1 MSDMPPL
8 SAELEAELA
17 QLQPRSPRRPLLQWA
32 VTMVLCTAYAI
43 GMVVVLGLRRD
54 WVELPMVWQ
63 LGGGALW
70 LVSAAV
76 PLWLIIVPG
85 PGRVIGRWQLGII
98 IAAGAALAL
107 FAVNLVWQP
116 SGPSSFSLQ
125 GNQLRGHGC
134 LEVSVGI
141 AVLPTLLLSYFLR
154 GVYPVGGRAVAAV
167 VGAATASVGGL
178 CLHLHCRIADRV
190 HVALFHCG
198 AVIAMSVVAW
208 YVAPILLDL
217 PWNLRR
223 RRNPQ
228 S

>member
-8 SAELEAELA
+8 GTELEAELA
-17 QLQPRSPRRPLLQWA
+17 QLQPRSPRRPWLQWA
-32 VTMVLCTAYAI
+32 ATMVLCIVYAI

-54 WVELPMVWQ
+54 WVELPRTWQ
-63 LGGGALW
+63 LGSAALW
-70 LVSAAV
+70 LISAAI

-85 PGRVIGRWQLGII
+85 PGRVLGRWQLGIAM
-98 IAAGAALAL
+98 AAAATLTL
-107 FAVNLVWQP
+107 FVLNVAWQP

-125 GNQLRGHGC
+125 GNQWRGHGC

-141 AVLPTLLLSYFLR
+141 AVLPTLLLSYLLR

-167 VGAATASVGGL
+167 LGAATASVGGL
-178 CLHLHCRIADRV
+178 CLHLHCRIADRA

-223 RRNPQ
+223 RRKPQ